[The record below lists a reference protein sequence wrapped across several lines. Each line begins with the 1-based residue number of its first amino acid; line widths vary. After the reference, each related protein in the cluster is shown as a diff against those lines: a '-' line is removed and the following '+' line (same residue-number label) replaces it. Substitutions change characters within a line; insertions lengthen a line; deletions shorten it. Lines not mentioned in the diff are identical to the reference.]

1 MAQKKQNDLSRSE
14 QKLAYLLLIPSLIV
28 LVVIALYPLGKV
40 FVDSTTDKRMASTE
54 EAKFVGLKNYAD
66 LLSFTIRE
74 LPPVMNDSGEQMID
88 EKSGEPVFM
97 KPYQVLPDE
106 PRFYK
111 ELTTY
116 RWFGKKYV
124 IGATEAPFL
133 LAVGD
138 TITFT
143 VMSVVLETLLG
154 LMVALILNA
163 KFRGRGAM
171 RVAMLVPWA
180 VPTAVSSRMW
190 EWMFTSSRAG
200 FFNMFFERLG
210 LSNGQFSFTTE
221 AASQLW
227 VMIAIDVWKT
237 TPFMALLLLAGLQMI
252 PASMYE
258 AAYVDGAGK
267 VRQFFSLTLPML
279 RPTIAVA
286 LTFRTLDALR
296 VFDLFQIVFA
306 NKRYSMASFAYYE
319 LIENKAMGYSAA
331 ASVLIFLLIMIFIMV
346 YIKLVGGVDDEV

>member
-1 MAQKKQNDLSRSE
+1 MAQKSMNDLSKSE
-14 QKLAYLLLIPSLIV
+14 QRLAYWLLVPSLIV
-28 LVVIALYPLGKV
+28 LVVIAFYPLGKV
-40 FVDSTTDKRMASTE
+40 FVDSTTNKRMASNQETE
-54 EAKFVGLKNYAD
+54 FVGLDNYAK
-66 LLSFTIRE
+66 LLSFTIKE
-74 LPPVMNDSGEQMID
+74 LPPVLNDAGEQKVN
-88 EKSGEPVFM
+88 EKTGEPVYTL
-97 KPYQVLPDE
+97 PYKVLPVE
-106 PRFYK
+106 PRYYQ
-111 ELTTY
+111 ELTTFN
-116 RWFGKKYV
+116 WFGSRYV
-124 IGATEAPFL
+124 IGGTEAPFL
-133 LAVGD
+133 QAVGD
-138 TITFT
+138 TVAFT
-143 VMSVVLETLLG
+143 VISVLLETVLG
-154 LMVALILNA
+154 LMVALILNTRF
-163 KFRGRGAM
+163 KGRGAM

-200 FFNMFFERLG
+200 FFNMFFQQLG

-252 PASMYE
+252 PQSMYE
-258 AAYVDGAGK
+258 AAYVDGASK
-267 VRQFFSLTLPML
+267 LRQFFSMTVPLL
-279 RPTIAVA
+279 RPTMTVA

-331 ASVLIFLLIMIFIMV
+331 SSVLIFILIMVFIMV
-346 YIKLVGGVDDEV
+346 YIRMVGGISDDE